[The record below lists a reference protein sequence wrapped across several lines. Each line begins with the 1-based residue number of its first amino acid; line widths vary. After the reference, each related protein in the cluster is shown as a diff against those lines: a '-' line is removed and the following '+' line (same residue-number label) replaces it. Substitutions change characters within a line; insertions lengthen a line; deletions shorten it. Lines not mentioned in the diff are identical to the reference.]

1 MITWR
6 GMATKLF
13 SALYEEQNTFSMN
26 VMLVNDTLYIEE
38 WVSPEAKAAKDK
50 QMQDERQR
58 RMGYYG
64 YAFESWCTHSRDASR
79 GERIDF
85 DYAHDDPWDGD
96 VNTNV
101 QWCSV
106 VKTKLGELR
115 LILGGEVDCVDPWPT
130 APETTTS
137 TTAAPAPPA
146 LVELK
151 TTAVLR
157 RPQDEV
163 HFEKKM
169 LRFFLQSY
177 LLGVDRVLVGFR
189 DQRGFL
195 QATHDFKTVE
205 MPGLLKGKP
214 HAWDRG
220 GCCNLAW
227 AILNFVRERVRE
239 RVKEEQNAEQEAQKE
254 PNKDTNGGSAAT
266 RADPAVFRLDFARPF
281 REVRLTRLTAEEIDE
296 IKGADVSRVGF
307 LPRDYYDFA
316 MRTERVYV

>member
-1 MITWR
+1 RRNLQRPEQITSFSYDEERRLFHDDRSLKYFHAPPMKVDLGRGMENLRERDPTRNEHLDSLLYSLMHLAASTPDGSSDFPRRRADVITWR

-38 WVSPEAKAAKDK
+38 WVSLEAKAAKEK

-64 YAFESWCTHSRDASR
+64 YAFESWCTHSRDVSR

-115 LILGGEVDCVDPWPT
+115 LILGGEVDCVDPRPP
-130 APETTTS
+130 APDTTS
-137 TTAAPAPPA
+137 TAGAPPPA

-195 QATHDFKTVE
+195 QATHEFKTVE

-227 AILNFVRERVRE
+227 AILNFVRERVR
-239 RVKEEQNAEQEAQKE
+239 
-254 PNKDTNGGSAAT
+254 
-266 RADPAVFRLDFARPF
+266 
-281 REVRLTRLTAEEIDE
+281 
-296 IKGADVSRVGF
+296 
-307 LPRDYYDFA
+307 
-316 MRTERVYV
+316 